1 MFYGKHV
8 WKCGTGQAS
17 SCAPYIHLKNSTD
30 WANAYNFTDEKHVT
44 NRDQVAS
51 QQVKLIQDIFTLKIF
66 KIFST

>member
-1 MFYGKHV
+1 MWNRSGIKLCTVYPFK
-8 WKCGTGQAS
+8 K
-17 SCAPYIHLKNSTD
+17 LLTD

-51 QQVKLIQDIFTLKIF
+51 QQVNLIQDIFTLKIF